1 MFVTK
6 RNGTRE
12 EVHFD
17 KITQR
22 IKNLIRPDEEKII
35 NATLIG
41 QKVVAFIHS
50 GITTEELDIES
61 AKICVNLCTTHP
73 LYSQLGGRIL
83 ISNLQKKTLDSY
95 SETVMRIKEDTN
107 FYDDKYYEWV
117 SNNSEQLDQMIDYKR
132 DFMFD
137 YFGYK
142 TLERAYLIKN
152 QKTKYIYERPQHMYM
167 RVASFLNQGDLEETK
182 KTYDLLSQGYY
193 IHASPTLFNSAS
205 KRSQL
210 SSCFL
215 IGTGDSMDDITDTMK
230 SVCSISKWGGG
241 IGLHVSNIRSKG
253 LVTFRQEKNK

>member
-1 MFVTK
+1 MGFVTK

-22 IKNLIRPDEEKII
+22 IKNLIKPDEEKII

-95 SETVMRIKEDTN
+95 SETVMRVKEDTD
-107 FYDDKYYEWV
+107 FYDEEYYNWVLQNSDELDK
-117 SNNSEQLDQMIDYKR
+117 MIDYSR
-132 DFMFD
+132 DFNFD
-137 YFGYK
+137 YFGFK
-142 TLERAYLIKN
+142 TLERASLIKN
-152 QKTKYIYERPQHMYM
+152 QKSKYIYERPQHMFM
-167 RVASFLNQGDLEETK
+167 RVASFLNKGNLEATK
-182 KTYDLLSQGYY
+182 K
-193 IHASPTLFNSAS
+193 
-205 KRSQL
+205 
-210 SSCFL
+210 
-215 IGTGDSMDDITDTMK
+215 
-230 SVCSISKWGGG
+230 
-241 IGLHVSNIRSKG
+241 NI
-253 LVTFRQEKNK
+253 